1 MQGKLLSSTLKRSL
15 ACLLV
20 VYASAVLAQGQVFEL
35 ELVEHTFSP
44 SELVIPANTKIR
56 LVINNRDATAEEFD
70 SFDLNRERVIFA
82 NSSSTIFIGP
92 LPPGRYEYFGEYHP
106 VSARG
111 YILVKEDVNAN

>member
-1 MQGKLLSSTLKRSL
+1 MKRRFSRYVSGL
-15 ACLLV
+15 MLWCLGV
-20 VYASAVLAQGQVFEL
+20 MSAWAETPVFRL
-35 ELVEHTFSP
+35 ELRENTFTP
-44 SELVIPANTKIR
+44 SELVIPANTKVR
-56 LVINNRDATAEEFD
+56 LVITNMDDTAEEFD

-111 YILVKEDVNAN
+111 FVVVEEVQSVN